1 MKFDY
6 DILFDFLSEEDKKS
20 FMVWG
25 TAFIGY
31 SVPLQNPS
39 LLFRQ
44 IVAHYRAPFD
54 GKLVIPLDEYE
65 RRKKEKQREEKI
77 NKIL

>member
-25 TAFIGY
+25 TAFVGY
-31 SVPLQNPS
+31 SGNS
-39 LLFRQ
+39 
-44 IVAHYRAPFD
+44 IVTHYRAPFD
-54 GKLVIPLDEYE
+54 GKLVIPLDEYG